1 MRHIYDLC
9 ICVCVYDCSNNVSR
23 LMTCLFVCERVR
35 ATRHS
40 RYATIRAPHL
50 SRNDTAPVGHAFT
63 LTMYRHLAIIDDR
76 I

>member
-1 MRHIYDLC
+1 
-9 ICVCVYDCSNNVSR
+9 
-23 LMTCLFVCERVR
+23 MTCLFVCGRVR

-40 RYATIRAPHL
+40 RYATIRASHI
-50 SRNDTAPVGHAFT
+50 SRNDTAPVDHAFT